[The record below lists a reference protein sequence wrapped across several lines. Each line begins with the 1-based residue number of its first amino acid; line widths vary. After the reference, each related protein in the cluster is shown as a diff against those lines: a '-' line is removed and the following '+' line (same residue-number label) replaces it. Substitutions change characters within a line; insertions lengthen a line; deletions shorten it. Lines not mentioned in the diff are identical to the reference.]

1 MNSIT
6 QPLTQSSLVATGIRY
21 CLYARKSSES
31 DERQAMSIDSQ
42 IKEMRE
48 LATREG
54 LHVTEVRQESCSAK
68 ESGYRPV
75 FRQLLLDIR
84 DGKFDG
90 ILAWA
95 PDRLSRNAGD
105 LGSVV
110 DLMDQNRLQQ
120 IRTYSQTF
128 SNTPNEK
135 FLLMILCSQ
144 AKLENDNKGVNVRR
158 GIRAKC
164 EMGWR
169 PGVAPLGYY
178 NRSFNGV
185 KDIVIDPDR
194 GDTINEMFSLVAYK
208 QYSGRAMKR
217 YLDEKKFT
225 NRSGK
230 SVTLSQI
237 YEILRNP
244 FYHGMFEYPKG
255 TLYNGSH
262 TPLVSKDLFDK
273 VQKQLVAPH
282 KSKWGAKQFA
292 FKYLM
297 HCTCGSQVTGEE
309 KFKKLKDGS
318 YNRHVYYHCTRST
331 DYSCR
336 EPYISET
343 GLIEELMNFVDT
355 FDFTAIKISEKLN
368 NSLEDYQRMTR
379 EILRQQA
386 ITASSVDIRSYG
398 HYVLREGTMRERADF
413 IRGLKLPL
421 ILKSRRLILKA
432 TSYGV

>member
-1 MNSIT
+1 METVNRK
-6 QPLTQSSLVATGIRY
+6 PVQSPSAAANIRY

-42 IKEMRE
+42 IKEMLE
-48 LATREG
+48 LAEREG
-54 LHVTEVRQESCSAK
+54 LNVTEVRQESCSAK

-84 DGKFDG
+84 EDKFDG

-178 NRSFNGV
+178 NRSFNGI
-185 KDIVIDPDR
+185 KDIVIDPGR
-194 GDTINEMFSLVAYK
+194 GDTIREMFNLVAHK
-208 QYSGRAMKR
+208 QYSGRVMKR
-217 YLDEKKFT
+217 HLDKQKFT
-225 NRSGK
+225 NRSGRP
-230 SVTLSQI
+230 VTLSQI
-237 YEILRNP
+237 YEMLKNP

-255 TLYNGSH
+255 TLYKGSH
-262 TPLVSKDLFDK
+262 EPLVSKELFDK

-297 HCTCGSQVTGEE
+297 HCGGCGAQVTGEE

-318 YNRHVYYHCTRST
+318 YNRHTYYHCTGSAR
-331 DYSCR
+331 DYACKER
-336 EPYISET
+336 YISEPA
-343 GLIEELMNFVDT
+343 LIEELISFVDI
-355 FDFTAIKISEKLN
+355 FDFSTIQISEKLS
-368 NSLEDYQRMTR
+368 NSLADYQRMTR

-386 ITASSVDIRSYG
+386 ATATDVDLRSYA
-398 HYVLREGTMRERADF
+398 HYVLREGTIREKADF

-421 ILKSRRLILKA
+421 ILAGRKVLLH
-432 TSYGV
+432 G